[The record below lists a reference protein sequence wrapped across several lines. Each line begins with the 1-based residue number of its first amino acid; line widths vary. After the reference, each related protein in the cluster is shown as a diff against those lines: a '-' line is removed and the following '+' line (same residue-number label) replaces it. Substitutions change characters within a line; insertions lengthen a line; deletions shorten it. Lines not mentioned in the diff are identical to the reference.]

1 MSTEWW
7 FDYFD
12 QTYLQR
18 FFVDDEDTV
27 AEVLMLRDLL
37 PDAPAD
43 LLDVGCGAGRHSL
56 GLARAGYYVTGLDA
70 SADLLE
76 RARTVAAAESLTAE
90 FVHADM
96 RHIPYIDCFDAV
108 ISMFSSFG
116 YFDDAGNQRTL
127 AAMSRALKNGGRL
140 VMELD
145 HRDRVVAAFR
155 DNEWYELDDGTVI
168 WVRRSFD
175 PISGFSTAIERWRSP
190 DGSEDERW
198 RRMRLYNASE
208 LAAMLR
214 SVGLMPQTWFG
225 STALHTF
232 SMVSPRL
239 IVVAEKD
246 AG

>member
-1 MSTEWW
+1 MSSEWW

-56 GLARAGYYVTGLDA
+56 GLARAGYYVTGLDT

-76 RARTVAAAESLTAE
+76 QARTAAAAENLDVE
-90 FVHADM
+90 FVAADM
-96 RHIPYIDCFDAV
+96 RQIPYVACFDAA

-116 YFDDAGNQRTL
+116 YFDDAGNQQTL
-127 AAMSRALKNGGRL
+127 AAIGRALKNGGRL

-145 HRDRVVAAFR
+145 HRDRVVATFR

-168 WVRRSFD
+168 WVRRSFE
-175 PISGFSTAIERWRSP
+175 PVSGFSTAIERWRDP
-190 DGSEDERW
+190 PGQEDERW
-198 RRMRLYNASE
+198 RRIRLYNASE

-214 SVGLMPQTWFG
+214 QAGLTPRLWFG
-225 STALHTF
+225 STALHAF
-232 SMVSPRL
+232 SMLSPRL
-239 IVVAEKD
+239 IVVAEKP
-246 AG
+246 AE